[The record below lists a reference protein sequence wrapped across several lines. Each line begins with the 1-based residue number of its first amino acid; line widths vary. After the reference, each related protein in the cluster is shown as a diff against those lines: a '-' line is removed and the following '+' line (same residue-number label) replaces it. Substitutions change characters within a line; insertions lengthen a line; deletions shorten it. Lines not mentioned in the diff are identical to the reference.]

1 MLYEILVKQ
10 NLTVSREQKLLKHHY
25 SHLVITDR
33 DGKKYAVE
41 IIKKNFTVNAAQRL
55 IKQYEEVQASVVW
68 IELDDIEQM
77 VIEKYTNFADRFLLN
92 EYAKTLVII
101 DKDLTR
107 MAEYKMA
114 SAEGTSGREY
124 LLNSE
129 ELYCETS
136 IVRNLVFENGIITIS
151 KFETRFQQWMK
162 HRIQQAERQ
171 REEYMKMKSEKERKE
186 QERRKLAEEKN
197 RIQLLEQEKK
207 N

>member
-1 MLYEILVKQ
+1 M
-10 NLTVSREQKLLKHHY
+10 
-25 SHLVITDR
+25 
-33 DGKKYAVE
+33 
-41 IIKKNFTVNAAQRL
+41 
-55 IKQYEEVQASVVW
+55 
-68 IELDDIEQM
+68 
-77 VIEKYTNFADRFLLN
+77 N

-129 ELYCETS
+129 ELYCETN

-207 N
+207 ELRSRKRKTKYLWNSNWHRGNIMLRIRTGIECADVSIAEELDM